1 MNTSTADGA
10 NDDEI
15 DVGLAG
21 PDFSEEEVESS
32 DCSTED
38 SIESESEIVGDDDEE
53 EYVSDV
59 HEEVRELMTENRSF

>member
-21 PDFSEEEVESS
+21 PNFSEEKVEGS
-32 DCSTED
+32 DYSTED
-38 SIESESEIVGDDDEE
+38 TVKSKAELVGDDDEE
-53 EYVSDV
+53 EYGSDV
-59 HEEVRELMTENRSF
+59 HEELGS